1 MMMAE
6 LVVYVSDD
14 GFSSSRDKW
23 VMALFVVGVSDDCCA
38 SSTCKL

>member
-1 MMMAE
+1 MMAE

-23 VMALFVVGVSDDCCA
+23 MITMLVVGVSDDCCA
-38 SSTCKL
+38 SSTGKL